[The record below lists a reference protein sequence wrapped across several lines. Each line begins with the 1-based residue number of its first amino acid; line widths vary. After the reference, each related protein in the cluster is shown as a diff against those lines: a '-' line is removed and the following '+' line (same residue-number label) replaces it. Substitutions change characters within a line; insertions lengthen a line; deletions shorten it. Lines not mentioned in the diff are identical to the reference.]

1 MLQLFL
7 FLFDALQI
15 LTPPRIES
23 EEGCIADPNGKPRCS
38 P

>member
-15 LTPPRIES
+15 LIPPQIQS
-23 EEGCIADPNGKPRCS
+23 DEGCGADPNGNPRCS